1 MDTSSVYAATFNL
14 SNEVLDNINQI
25 QIKSQIL
32 LKKYESIKDE
42 LNRVMHSESQ
52 IRVNDVEEEVELV
65 KNDFDIIE
73 LDKLIVEE
81 TLNCNFSNDHLVS
94 DLMHSNDDY
103 SELYLNVNSDV
114 TVEKDFVVKSIDN
127 IIFSHNHV
135 FIHGKDQIL
144 DGDLEG
150 DELEVVNLET
160 PNIPIVGRTGSI
172 DTFENIDEINVA
184 NLTITGLLNSI
195 YFESLNDHILKHNKM
210 EQNLFANLVINTL
223 RTRQLRTN
231 GFPISGQNFDGLI
244 PINQLIG
251 SVQEEILVNQD
262 IQFVE
267 SVYVN
272 ELIVTERINNLNIQ
286 SDGQLNVLLLNSPNT
301 QVITGEKT
309 FDNVTLLGSIF
320 LQVF

>member
-1 MDTSSVYAATFNL
+1 MYASTFNL
-14 SNEVLDNINQI
+14 NNEVLDNINQI
-25 QIKSQIL
+25 QIESQQL
-32 LKKYESIKDE
+32 LQKYESIRDE
-42 LNRVMHSESQ
+42 LNRVMYSESQ
-52 IRVNDVEEEVELV
+52 IRVNDIEEEVELV

-73 LDKLIVEE
+73 LDKLIVDE

-103 SELYLNVNSDV
+103 TELYLDVNSDV
-114 TVEKDFVVKSIDN
+114 TVEKDFAVMSIDN
-127 IIFSHNHV
+127 IIFSDNHV

-144 DGDLEG
+144 AGDLEG
-150 DELEVVNLET
+150 DAIEVDNLET
-160 PNIPIVGRTGSI
+160 PNIPILGRTGSI
-172 DTFENIDEINVA
+172 YTTENINEINVA
-184 NLTITGLLNSI
+184 NLTILGLLNSI

-210 EQNLFANLVINTL
+210 EQNLSANLVINTL
-223 RTRQLRTN
+223 KTRQLRTN

-244 PINQLIG
+244 SINQLSG
-251 SVQEEILVNQD
+251 SVQEEIVVNQD

-267 SVYVN
+267 PLYVN
-272 ELIVTERINNLNIQ
+272 ELIVTERINNLNIR
-286 SDGQLNVLLLNSPNT
+286 SDGQLNVLLIRSPDT